1 MVNFNPMNVSAA
13 VFPMVDGL
21 DSIAPHPAGPGLYT
35 VLYTP
40 TVAGPY
46 DVALTLNGVAVT
58 NDLTRGVAVAP
69 AQEYAATTTHNLRY
83 HITSNNHNRCNH
95 HHHRSPTW
103 SNCLCCITASIGTP
117 ARARESHSAT
127 SLSTFSN

>member
-21 DSIAPHPAGPGLYT
+21 DSIAPNPAGPGLYT

-46 DVALTLNGVAVT
+46 DVALTLNGVAVA
-58 NDLTRGVAVAP
+58 NDLTRSVAVAP
-69 AQEYAATTTHNLRY
+69 AQEYAATTTHNMSQVPYLP
-83 HITSNNHNRCNH
+83 ITSH
-95 HHHRSPTW
+95 HIAPAVTPTLANP
-103 SNCLCCITASIGTP
+103 SLGVCVCL
-117 ARARESHSAT
+117 
-127 SLSTFSN
+127 

>member
-1 MVNFNPMNVSAA
+1 MLTCLLWLCGQVVNFNPMNVSAA

-46 DVALTLNGVAVT
+46 DVALTLNGVAVA

-69 AQEYAATTTHNLRY
+69 AKEYAATTTHNMSQVPY
-83 HITSNNHNRCNH
+83 PTFPSHHITS
-95 HHHRSPTW
+95 HR
-103 SNCLCCITASIGTP
+103 
-117 ARARESHSAT
+117 
-127 SLSTFSN
+127 